1 MLMLTHI
8 LSSIR
13 LASNTTTLLPV
24 ILPVLTSQCFSSTSS
39 LQITAYQRN
48 RTKRKFFFAIL
59 DYNSQ
64 IGVIF
69 VL

>member
-1 MLMLTHI
+1 MY
-8 LSSIR
+8 
-13 LASNTTTLLPV
+13 
-24 ILPVLTSQCFSSTSS
+24 FSYSTIFSETKLFIVELDDG

-48 RTKRKFFFAIL
+48 RTKRKLFFAIL

-69 VL
+69 VP